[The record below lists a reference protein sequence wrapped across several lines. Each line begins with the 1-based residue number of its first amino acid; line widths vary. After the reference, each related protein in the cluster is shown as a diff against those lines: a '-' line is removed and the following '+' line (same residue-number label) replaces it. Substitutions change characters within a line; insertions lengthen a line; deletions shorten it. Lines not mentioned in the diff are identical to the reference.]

1 MIKHDTH
8 GPRPTRLLLALSPS
22 LHSAAAVRTAVLRA
36 LLCRALLLHVSCSP
50 LLATAVQ
57 THLVSHPAA
66 TAFAAPTPLSGNSL
80 ERLCTG
86 PCLRLRSSTLV
97 YVHPR
102 SGSVSL
108 LLSPATPVLLPT
120 FAPEENRGTD
130 ESRRVSVVVPRPL
143 LTMQPLQSSNSWL
156 IAVAMV
162 VVCRLSNYPPNVR
175 KDMPNNTPPLF
186 SSFFPPLPVMCVSG
200 GPTTQSVQVRS
211 SGCSQPRSA
220 ARIASASQ
228 CNGSYHSR

>member
-1 MIKHDTH
+1 MH
-8 GPRPTRLLLALSPS
+8 RAL
-22 LHSAAAVRTAVLRA
+22 SAAAQLHSRVRAPAVRVCLALPLACDSCSSSHLRA
-36 LLCRALLLHVSCSP
+36 RRKSNRA
-50 LLATAVQ
+50 
-57 THLVSHPAA
+57 
-66 TAFAAPTPLSGNSL
+66 
-80 ERLCTG
+80 
-86 PCLRLRSSTLV
+86 
-97 YVHPR
+97 
-102 SGSVSL
+102 
-108 LLSPATPVLLPT
+108 
-120 FAPEENRGTD
+120 TD

-200 GPTTQSVQVRS
+200 GPTAQSVQVRS